1 MVRNPPTSLFEL
13 RRGLAVALR
22 AEADN
27 LQSAIQLTHN
37 FLMSTPHVVIIGGGF
52 GGLWAAKALK
62 DAPVRVTLVDR
73 HNHHVFQPLLYQV
86 ATAALSPGDIASPI
100 RWILRHQKNTRV
112 LLADARRID
121 PVARR
126 VELDHDESLPYD
138 YLIVAAGSSSSYFGH
153 DEWMPIAPSLKT
165 LDDALH
171 LRARML
177 LAYEIAEREEDPH
190 LRRRLLTF
198 VVVGGGPTGVEMAGA
213 IAEIARQTLTD
224 EYRSIRTEQ
233 ARVLLVEAGPSVLP
247 AFPETLRA
255 AARRS
260 LVRLGVEVRENATV
274 TNVEEGCVW
283 LGGERIEAGTV
294 MWAAGVTASPLG
306 KTLGVPTDRAGR
318 VMVQPDLSIP
328 GHQDVFVV
336 GDLAILKDAAGQPL
350 PGVAQ
355 VAMQQATHAARG
367 IVRTLS
373 GRARKPF
380 RYRNLGNMATI
391 GRNAAVADL
400 NWLRASGFPAWV
412 LWLTIHIFWLIG
424 FRNRLIVLVQWASAY
439 LTYQRSVRLIT
450 GAAGAADP
458 VASGSS
464 FLGVGRRG

>member
-1 MVRNPPTSLFEL
+1 
-13 RRGLAVALR
+13 
-22 AEADN
+22 
-27 LQSAIQLTHN
+27 
-37 FLMSTPHVVIIGGGF
+37 MSTPHVVIIGGGF
-52 GGLWAAKALK
+52 GGLWAAKALRH
-62 DAPVRVTLVDR
+62 APVHVTLVDR
-73 HNHHVFQPLLYQV
+73 HNHHVFHPLLYQV

-100 RWILRHQKNTRV
+100 RWILRRQKNTRV
-112 LLADARRID
+112 LLAEARRID
-121 PVARR
+121 VAAKR
-126 VELDHDESLPYD
+126 VELDHGESLAYD
-138 YLIVAAGSSSSYFGH
+138 YAIVAAGSSSSYFGH

-177 LAYEIAEREEDPH
+177 LAYEIAEREENPD

-198 VVVGGGPTGVEMAGA
+198 VIVGGGPTGVEMAGA
-213 IAEIARQTLTD
+213 IAEIARQTLAD
-224 EYRSIRTEQ
+224 EFRSIRTEQ
-233 ARVLLVEAGPSVLP
+233 ARVLLVEAGPAILP
-247 AFPETLRA
+247 AFPETLRD

-260 LVRLGVEVRENATV
+260 LTRLGVEVREKTTV
-274 TNVEEGCVW
+274 TNVEEGGVW
-283 LGGERIEAGTV
+283 LGAERIEAGTV

-318 VMVQPDLSIP
+318 VLVQPDLSIP

-336 GDLAILKDAAGQPL
+336 GDLAILKDASGQPL

-355 VAMQQATHAARG
+355 VAMQQAAHAARG
-367 IVRTLS
+367 IIRTLN
-373 GRARKPF
+373 GQARKPF

-400 NWLRASGFPAWV
+400 PWMRASGFAAWV

-424 FRNRLIVLVQWASAY
+424 FRNRLTVLVQWAGAY

-450 GAAGAADP
+450 GAAGASDP
-458 VASGSS
+458 VAGGSN
-464 FLGVGRRG
+464 LALR